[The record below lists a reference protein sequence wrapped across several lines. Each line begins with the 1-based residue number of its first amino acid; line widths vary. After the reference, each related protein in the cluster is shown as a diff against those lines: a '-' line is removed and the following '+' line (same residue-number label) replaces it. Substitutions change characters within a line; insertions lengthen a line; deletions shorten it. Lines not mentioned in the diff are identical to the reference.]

1 MKDKTYGI
9 DAEGELMKILN
20 KQIFNSIR
28 KDWRKMKIKSF
39 IIGVWFNLILL
50 KDRVLDTIKN
60 N

>member
-28 KDWRKMKIKSF
+28 KDWRKMKIKNIFS
-39 IIGVWFNLILL
+39 L
-50 KDRVLDTIKN
+50 
-60 N
+60 